1 MPELEL
7 VKSLLQAGA
16 AGILCLAGWY
26 MMRFLREERA
36 DRSEERQHWFTQMD
50 SLTTKISQALDELR
64 ESHQMRCPFYGVD
77 RHTVE
82 LFERRLRDQ
91 LLREDK

>member
-26 MMRFLREERA
+26 MMRFLREER
-36 DRSEERQHWFTQMD
+36 
-50 SLTTKISQALDELR
+50 
-64 ESHQMRCPFYGVD
+64 GV
-77 RHTVE
+77 
-82 LFERRLRDQ
+82 
-91 LLREDK
+91 